1 MADMKTVV
9 VRLPEPLAA
18 WLADA
23 ARQRGTTK
31 SEVLRDALELLLK
44 NGGTAKGP
52 SAYDLAKDLI
62 GAIDEGPTDL
72 SYNPKHMEG
81 FGE

>member
-1 MADMKTVV
+1 M
-9 VRLPEPLAA
+9 
-18 WLADA
+18 
-23 ARQRGTTK
+23 
-31 SEVLRDALELLLK
+31 RDALELLLK
-44 NGGTAKGP
+44 NGGTSRSP

-62 GAIDEGPTDL
+62 GAIDDGPTDL